1 MPRAL
6 SRDEQAILA
15 LVRRTGASLPI
26 PELAHQLGLDPTA
39 AQTACEYLVS
49 RGLLQATV
57 YAVAAPATSKQS
69 AAPVTA
75 RSSVAVP

>member
-15 LVRRTGASLPI
+15 LVRRTGASLPV
-26 PELAHQLGLDPTA
+26 PELASQLDLDQTT

-57 YAVAAPATSKQS
+57 YAVAAPVASKPP
-69 AAPVTA
+69 AAAVAA
-75 RSSVAVP
+75 RASVAVH